1 MKVHCDIRLV
11 DAERDQ
17 YSVTERSSIAP
28 NVNICLYFSI
38 CKYFST
44 YHFAGRVTHPLPP
57 TPSPP
62 FPSSASPSSGNIR
75 DCVREITSYY
85 YFYSN
90 VNRILRANVNVMRPE
105 H

>member
-44 YHFAGRVTHPLPP
+44 YHFAGRVIHPLP
-57 TPSPP
+57 SP
-62 FPSSASPSSGNIR
+62 ASPASGNIR
-75 DCVREITSYY
+75 DCVREIRND

-90 VNRILRANVNVMRPE
+90 VNKILRVNVNVMRRE
-105 H
+105 HLQKVRTTSL